1 MRPSETHRRDLTL
14 ARHSRIKAGTIGEGV
29 TLVNITRVEI
39 IALELQEISLNQKD
53 EASYPGFREPLLKF
67 PRQGSFSMLRDKIAN
82 ALKAAQE
89 DNNQRRAATLRL
101 ITAAIMDRDM
111 AAREQG
117 RDGLSEEE
125 LMDLLHTMLV
135 QREQEATHCEASGK
149 VELAVQEREEAE
161 MIREFLPSQLS
172 EYEMKLVCQTVVECV
187 EARGL
192 RDMGRCMA
200 ELKERY
206 PGQMDFAKASCM
218 VKQMLRAPQ

>member
-1 MRPSETHRRDLTL
+1 
-14 ARHSRIKAGTIGEGV
+14 
-29 TLVNITRVEI
+29 
-39 IALELQEISLNQKD
+39 
-53 EASYPGFREPLLKF
+53 
-67 PRQGSFSMLRDKIAN
+67 MLRDKISN

-89 DNNQRRAATLRL
+89 DKSKRRAATLRL
-101 ITAAIMDRDM
+101 ISAAIMDRDI

-117 RDGLSEEE
+117 RDGLSDEE
-125 LMDLLHTMLV
+125 LMTLLQTMLG
-135 QREQEATHCEASGK
+135 QREQEGAHCEACGK
-149 VELAVQEREEAE
+149 IELAAQERDEAD

-200 ELKERY
+200 ELKVRY
-206 PGQMDFAKASCM
+206 PGQMDFAKASCL